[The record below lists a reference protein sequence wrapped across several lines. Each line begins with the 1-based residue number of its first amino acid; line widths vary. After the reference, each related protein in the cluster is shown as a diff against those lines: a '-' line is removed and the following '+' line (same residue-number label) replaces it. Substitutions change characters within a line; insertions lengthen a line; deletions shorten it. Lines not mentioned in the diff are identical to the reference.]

1 MFRDTT
7 KLVDAIRAAQTW
19 LSLLAIQLQDGTATA
34 DEQRQAADRIEELM
48 DLLQSHAADVD
59 ADIVP
64 AARNLLRTERY
75 PA

>member
-1 MFRDTT
+1 
-7 KLVDAIRAAQTW
+7 
-19 LSLLAIQLQDGTATA
+19 
-34 DEQRQAADRIEELM
+34 M